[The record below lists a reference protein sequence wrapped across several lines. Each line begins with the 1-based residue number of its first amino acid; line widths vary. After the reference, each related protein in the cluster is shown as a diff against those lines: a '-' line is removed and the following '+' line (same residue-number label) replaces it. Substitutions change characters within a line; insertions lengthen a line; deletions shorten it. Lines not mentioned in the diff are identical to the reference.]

1 MFPSC
6 QFWVANVSCLSHFVY
21 LVVHCLFC
29 IGCFMMGINTWKRF
43 SHFMLTPVCSF
54 ICLRSY
60 LLASTVESFSL
71 KTPNQVLSPFAI
83 AHESVYILISGHI
96 SFYTKYITW
105 SSILGRL
112 CLSTVMVTPKCGCNE
127 PVVFFQLAF
136 TYWAD
141 LFISQTLAF
150 MSSLTW
156 LYRILQTAIDVS
168 WGRVLAQLWLSVREV
183 LTAYL
188 CSLHVPFG
196 SAWVWFLM
204 YYFHLIMDCYW
215 AHLSL
220 WLGESCWA
228 QLIMG
233 SSGHMVPNG
242 QAFYLF

>member
-156 LYRILQTAIDVS
+156 LYRIDLSFQSWPVPIQPTHCCQSKLSKIWLTMFLFCSEPLKGSTVWESRSLVVQLKAI
-168 WGRVLAQLWLSVREV
+168 
-183 LTAYL
+183 
-188 CSLHVPFG
+188 
-196 SAWVWFLM
+196 
-204 YYFHLIMDCYW
+204 
-215 AHLSL
+215 
-220 WLGESCWA
+220 
-228 QLIMG
+228 
-233 SSGHMVPNG
+233 
-242 QAFYLF
+242 